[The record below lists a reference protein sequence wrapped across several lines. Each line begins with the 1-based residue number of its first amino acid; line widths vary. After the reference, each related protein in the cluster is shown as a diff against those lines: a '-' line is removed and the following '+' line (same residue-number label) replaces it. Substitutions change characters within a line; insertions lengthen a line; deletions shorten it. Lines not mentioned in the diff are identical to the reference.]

1 MSIRVEKHSGM
12 VEFITDGHARLCV
25 YQDDHAK
32 FLQISTEGVW
42 YVSKT
47 DIDQMIAILTTI
59 RGMLDGKS

>member
-1 MSIRVEKHSGM
+1 MSIRVEKHSGT

-25 YQDDHAK
+25 FTDNDTPR
-32 FLQISTEGVW
+32 ISTEGTW

-47 DIDQMIAILTTI
+47 DIDQMVAILTTI